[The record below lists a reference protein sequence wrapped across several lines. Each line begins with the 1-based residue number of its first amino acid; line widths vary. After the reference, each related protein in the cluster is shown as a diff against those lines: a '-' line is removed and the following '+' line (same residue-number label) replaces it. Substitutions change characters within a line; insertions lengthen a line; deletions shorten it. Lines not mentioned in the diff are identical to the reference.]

1 MRGRHEK
8 KRKGEG
14 TREQIDN
21 EQNRARVMA
30 KLGGAG
36 DRFGDNW
43 CVDSVNLPYAGGDD
57 QFTNTKFTRPNAQIS
72 ESSDGIKY

>member
-8 KRKGEG
+8 RRKGEG

-36 DRFGDNW
+36 DRFGDYL
-43 CVDSVNLPYAGGDD
+43 CVHCADSHYISGSN
-57 QFTNTKFTRPNAQIS
+57 QFINPKFTRPITKVAK
-72 ESSDGIKY
+72 SSLE